1 MQGASLR
8 AREKMAAARR
18 CESPY
23 HLLTS
28 MLGWM
33 SRKYALASQARACA
47 GSGACWILGGIL
59 RWDPE
64 LAASR
69 RLPCGGSAG
78 PLLHVLAWG
87 WGEHQS
93 WSSPRCKQHNLLWHA
108 MSIVE
113 DKRRRLS
120 TGAEWRG

>member
-33 SRKYALASQARACA
+33 SRKYAFASQARACR
-47 GSGACWILGGIL
+47 GSAAFKVCGWHL
-59 RWDPE
+59 D
-64 LAASR
+64 LAAGR
-69 RLPCGGSAG
+69 RSPCWSAAG
-78 PLLHVLAWG
+78 PLLHVCAWG
-87 WGEHQS
+87 VGEQ
-93 WSSPRCKQHNLLWHA
+93 C
-108 MSIVE
+108 
-113 DKRRRLS
+113 
-120 TGAEWRG
+120 

>member
-33 SRKYALASQARACA
+33 SRKYAFASKARAC
-47 GSGACWILGGIL
+47 
-59 RWDPE
+59 R
-64 LAASR
+64 
-69 RLPCGGSAG
+69 GSAG
-78 PLLHVLAWG
+78 LQGSWLASRPSCRQTVVLLECSGAIAACVCMGGRQTMLMRLL
-87 WGEHQS
+87 
-93 WSSPRCKQHNLLWHA
+93 SS
-108 MSIVE
+108 
-113 DKRRRLS
+113 
-120 TGAEWRG
+120 